1 MIESTS
7 KSGNA
12 KVCIRKGDKTAN
24 EKDVFIEVYTSKRS
38 QTLCSTLK
46 VTDKLAKVYNDVV
59 FGGIEW
65 SQDESKICFIGEKP
79 QRTEYKN
86 PWEEKLKAAK
96 TKNCEEDKKEDEH
109 L

>member
-12 KVCIRKGDKTAN
+12 KVCIRKGDKTTD

-46 VTDKLAKVYNDVV
+46 VTD
-59 FGGIEW
+59 
-65 SQDESKICFIGEKP
+65 
-79 QRTEYKN
+79 
-86 PWEEKLKAAK
+86 
-96 TKNCEEDKKEDEH
+96 
-109 L
+109 